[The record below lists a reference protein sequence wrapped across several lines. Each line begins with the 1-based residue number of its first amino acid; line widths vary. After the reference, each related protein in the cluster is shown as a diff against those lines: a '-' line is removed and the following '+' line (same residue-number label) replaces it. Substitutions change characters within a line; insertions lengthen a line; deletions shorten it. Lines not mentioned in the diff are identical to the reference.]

1 MHQPSLRS
9 VAVSLPKVSLIS
21 LSMGEY
27 VPATSTN
34 SQTQKCGVSSGL
46 SSRSSSLFSGS
57 WLALLHSKY
66 ATLTSWWISLGVLA
80 DLAVRVFC
88 RNLRLSKNKTRST
101 FCPCPGRTARLG
113 CRYRHRL
120 RYYSA
125 PCHQHCSLFCDYG
138 KAQQEGLRACV
149 LGTV

>member
-1 MHQPSLRS
+1 MPLMHQPSLRS

-21 LSMGEY
+21 LYMGEY

-34 SQTQKCGVSSGL
+34 SQNKKCGVSSGL

-66 ATLTSWWISLGVLA
+66 ATLGYCPGFFLIWRW
-80 DLAVRVFC
+80 RVFC

-101 FCPCPGRTARLG
+101 FYPCPDRTARLG

-125 PCHQHCSLFCDYG
+125 PCHQHCSLFCDYS

-149 LGTV
+149 RGTA